1 MFSSYKILESGG
13 IFGIHGGD
21 FKNKPQNTV
30 FEGAPRDRDGARGLE
45 HRRPVPGGVGRN
57 LPARG
62 HGRDGPRG
70 RAAGGKHSRTRKNTR
85 LRGCR
90 AVGVRTPARSA
101 RGRSGGMVVERPW
114 PRRRRRPSPRD
125 DDSARGASKVGV
137 PGSICETSRPRRERA
152 RGRAPEPRGAR
163 SRANSLQRSGAG
175 GAGGRGAEG
184 GAGSAGVGRNAYHTG
199 RV

>member
-45 HRRPVPGGVGRN
+45 HGRPVPGGVGRN

-70 RAAGGKHSRTRKNTR
+70 RAAGEKHSRTRKNTR

-90 AVGVRTPARSA
+90 AVGVRAPARSA

-137 PGSICETSRPRRERA
+137 PGAFWKTLRTRKGGA

-163 SRANSLQRSGAG
+163 SRANPRQMSGAG
-175 GAGGRGAEG
+175 GAGARGVEG
-184 GAGSAGVGRNAYHTG
+184 GAGSAGVGQNAQDSANI
-199 RV
+199 

>member
-45 HRRPVPGGVGRN
+45 HGRPVPGRVGRN
-57 LPARG
+57 LSARG
-62 HGRDGPRG
+62 NRRDGPRG
-70 RAAGGKHSRTRKNTR
+70 RAAGGNHSRTRKNTR

-101 RGRSGGMVVERPW
+101 RGRSGGSVVERPR

-125 DDSARGASKVGV
+125 DDSARGASKVGQ

-163 SRANSLQRSGAG
+163 SRAKLRQRSGAG
-175 GAGGRGAEG
+175 GARGRGAEG
-184 GAGSAGVGRNAYHTG
+184 GAGSAGVGQNA
-199 RV
+199 

>member
-45 HRRPVPGGVGRN
+45 HGRPVPGGVGRN
-57 LPARG
+57 LPTRG
-62 HGRDGPRG
+62 NRRDGPRG

-114 PRRRRRPSPRD
+114 PRRRRRPWPRD

-137 PGSICETSRPRRERA
+137 PGAFCTLLRTRRERA

-163 SRANSLQRSGAG
+163 SRAKPFRRSGAG
-175 GAGGRGAEG
+175 GAGGGGAEG
-184 GAGSAGVGRNAYHTG
+184 GAGSAGVGQNAYHSQNI
-199 RV
+199 